1 MKGRKEGEFWELLLS
16 PNLGSGSAKGGNF
29 K

>member
-1 MKGRKEGEFWELLLS
+1 MKGRKEGEIWELLLS
-16 PNLGSGSAKGGNF
+16 PSLGSGSVKGGNF

>member
-16 PNLGSGSAKGGNF
+16 PSLGSGSVMGRNF